1 MLASTTAGDAQKQT
15 APPQRFAATTLS
27 WLRAALPVLS
37 VVALGAAVLVVHSQ
51 RYMPFFADDSFISM
65 RYAERLLEGKGLT
78 WNDGERV
85 EGYSN
90 LLWVLALAFVSA
102 FGIDMLT
109 AARALGV
116 ACFVVC
122 MGAIAFSCA
131 PTSFRDRRLAAAAV
145 GVLGIALTGIVG
157 VWSIGG
163 LEHPL
168 LAALVSA
175 GSAWTLHNLRSRPEA
190 ALTAR
195 AWVGPGVLFGL
206 AGWTRPDGA
215 LFAATVAT
223 TLVCV
228 PSMFRRPARA
238 VAVLLGITAAFGLA
252 QLAFRLGYYGEWVPN
267 TARAKLAWTP
277 QRLKEGWEHVLQGY
291 AGLWPLVL
299 IATSGLWPVLRD
311 AGARLRVLV
320 PLGGAVAWTMYLVVI
335 GGDFFPAWRH
345 FVPVVVLLAFAS
357 AEALSWWEQRL
368 KAWFWGAVALTAACL
383 ATLLGLQL
391 ADPSVKQGIHER
403 WEWQAPPIGALLRRQ
418 FGEKAPLFAVD
429 SAGCLPWF
437 SKLPA
442 LDMLGLNDHYLAHHP
457 PPDLGT
463 RDLGH
468 ELGDGA
474 YVLSR
479 QPDLVLFGIPSD
491 HGRPKFRGGFE
502 MFNTRTFRDAYDKVV
517 FRAGSE
523 GLLYRTWM
531 RRPSPKVGI
540 SHSESR
546 VSVPGYFFAASD
558 DTPAIEGA
566 DGRLGVYVAQNRSVT
581 QRVWLNRGIW
591 HAELEASGAKVRL
604 RLQGSGVS
612 GRRSEWQIEAPTE
625 VRIKI
630 TGPERGSA
638 IVHRLVLE
646 RMKTNVSRL
655 PQHSG
660 KSLRPTKG
668 RGFDL

>member
-1 MLASTTAGDAQKQT
+1 MVSSTTAGDGSKQA
-15 APPQRFAATTLS
+15 APGGRLAVNALS
-27 WLRAALPVLS
+27 WLRAGLPAMS
-37 VVALGAAVLVVHSQ
+37 VVALGAVVLIVHTQ

-109 AARALGV
+109 AARGLGV

-131 PTSFRDRRLAAAAV
+131 PKSFADRRLTAAAV
-145 GVLGIALTGIVG
+145 GVLAIGLTGIVG
-157 VWSIGG
+157 VWAIAG

-168 LAALVSA
+168 LTALVSTGA
-175 GSAWTLHNLRSRPEA
+175 AWTLHNLRSRPET
-190 ALTAR
+190 ALAIR

-215 LFAATVAT
+215 LFAATVAG
-223 TLVCV
+223 TLFCV
-228 PSMFRRPARA
+228 PSTFRRRTRA
-238 VAVLLGITAAFGLA
+238 VAVLLGITAAFSLA

-277 QRLKEGWEHVLQGY
+277 QRIAEGWDHVLEGY
-291 AGLWPLVL
+291 TGLWPLVL
-299 IATSGLWPVLRD
+299 IAASGIWPIVRD
-311 AGARLRVLV
+311 PAVRLRLLV
-320 PLGGAVAWTMYLVVI
+320 PLGCVVAWSVYLVAI
-335 GGDFFPAWRH
+335 GGDFFAAWRH
-345 FVPVVVLLAFAS
+345 FVPIVVFLAFAS
-357 AEALSWWEQRL
+357 AEALGWWGRRL
-368 KAWFWGAVALTAACL
+368 GAWFWGGIAAAIACL
-383 ATLLGLQL
+383 ALLLSAQL
-391 ADPSVKQGIHER
+391 SDEGVKNGIRER

-457 PPDLGT
+457 PPDMGT

-502 MFNTRTFRDAYDKVV
+502 MFNTRTFRDGYDKVV
-517 FRAGSE
+517 FQAGSG
-523 GLLYRTWM
+523 GLFYRTWM
-531 RRPSPKVGI
+531 RRQSPKVGI
-540 SHSESR
+540 SVSESR
-546 VSVPGYFFAASD
+546 VELPGYFFAGAD
-558 DTPAIEGA
+558 ETPAVEDA
-566 DGRLGVYVAQNRSVT
+566 NGRLGVRLVERRSAK
-581 QRVWLNRGIW
+581 QRVWLTQGTWRSTV
-591 HAELEASGAKVRL
+591 ETSGPTVNL
-604 RLQGSGVS
+604 RLQGAGVS
-612 GRRSEWQIEAPTE
+612 GRRSEWHVQAPTE
-625 VRIKI
+625 VRLKL
-630 TGPERGSA
+630 SA
-638 IVHRLVLE
+638 PRQDPAVVHRVVLE
-646 RMKTNVSRL
+646 RVSAMAPRQRQPSHSPSRL
-655 PQHSG
+655 HPGPLSN
-660 KSLRPTKG
+660 P
-668 RGFDL
+668 

>member
-1 MLASTTAGDAQKQT
+1 MVASTTTDKDQNQT
-15 APPQRFAATTLS
+15 APPQRLLANAFSRLQ
-27 WLRAALPVLS
+27 AALPMLS
-37 VVALGAAVLVVHSQ
+37 IVALGTIVLVVHAQ
-51 RYMPFFADDSFISM
+51 RYLPFFADDSFISM

-102 FGIDMLT
+102 LGVDMLA

-122 MGAIAFSCA
+122 MGAIAFSCG
-131 PTSFRDRRLAAAAV
+131 PRSFRDRRLTAAAV
-145 GVLGIALTGIVG
+145 GVLGIGLTGIVG
-157 VWSIGG
+157 VWAIGG

-168 LAALVSA
+168 LAALVTA
-175 GSAWTLHNLRSRPEA
+175 GSAWILHKLRSRPEA

-206 AGWTRPDGA
+206 ASWTRPDGA
-215 LFAATVAT
+215 LFAATVAA

-228 PSMFRRPARA
+228 PSTFRRRTRA
-238 VAVLLGITAAFGLA
+238 VAVLLGITAAFFLA

-277 QRLKEGWEHVLQGY
+277 QRLAEGWDHVLAGY

-299 IATSGLWPVLRD
+299 IAASGCWPILRD
-311 AGARLRVLV
+311 GGARHRLLV
-320 PLGGAVAWTMYLVVI
+320 PLGGVVAWSGYLVTI

-345 FVPVVVLLAFAS
+345 FVPIVVLLAFAS
-357 AEALSWWEQRL
+357 AESLSWWERQLGARY
-368 KAWFWGAVALTAACL
+368 WGGIAAAIACL
-383 ATLLGLQL
+383 GTLLGLQL
-391 ADPSVKQGIHER
+391 TDESVKHAIHER
-403 WEWQAPPIGALLRRQ
+403 WEWQAPPIGSLLRRQ
-418 FGEKAPLFAVD
+418 FGETAPLFAVD

-457 PPDLGT
+457 PADMGT
-463 RDLGH
+463 NDLGH

-479 QPDLVLFGIPSD
+479 QPDVVLFGIPSD
-491 HGRPKFRGGFE
+491 HGRPKFRGGLE
-502 MFNTRTFRDAYDKVV
+502 MFNTRAFRDAYDKVV
-517 FRAGSE
+517 FQAGSE
-523 GLLYRTWM
+523 GLFYRTWM

-558 DTPAIEGA
+558 ETPAVEGA
-566 DGRLGVYVAQNRSVT
+566 DGRLGVRLEKERSTT
-581 QRVWLNRGIW
+581 QRVWLTRGTW
-591 HAELEASGAKVRL
+591 RSKLEASGSTVRL
-604 RLQGSGVS
+604 RLQGSGIS
-612 GRRSEWQIEAPTE
+612 GRPAGWYIQAPTE
-625 VRIKI
+625 ARIKLSV
-630 TGPERGSA
+630 PERGSA
-638 IVHRLVLE
+638 IVHNVVLE
-646 RMKTNVSRL
+646 RVTTTVPNL

-660 KSLRPTKG
+660 PPARLPESPAFTP
-668 RGFDL
+668 